1 MKKYFAI
8 LLVVV
13 VMFASQIAC
22 NSESWEAAGGGHI
35 NGGGLSDA
43 YDSWLK

>member
-1 MKKYFAI
+1 MKKYLVI
-8 LLVVV
+8 LLVALSV
-13 VMFASQIAC
+13 FASQIAC